1 MELHDNAAKCRR
13 RIGVDGRGLVL
24 YMTIGDEIMVDM
36 MSVMSE
42 RVVCEIFIS
51 LKIIDVILIEIDANL
66 V

>member
-1 MELHDNAAKCRR
+1 MELHDNDAKCRR